1 MVDLSARSGRYFC
14 WIIAACL
21 SLNVGNLPAQAP
33 KLAVSSFPLDNITL
47 TPPTTKEFAA
57 QLAGE
62 TWCKA
67 VAAETKATW
76 NHVPA
81 GVDRSQWV
89 SLVSVGFKGQAD
101 AYAFMFDGPNGSMSM
116 AIHIPFREV
125 WLPGGVAAW
134 IWPTDSVLG
143 ALRVGYQD
151 HLQQKSNGTM
161 LKLTVIPWESAAA
174 DTVAT
179 NKTSNLDDA
188 QTLAPALVLPSV
200 EVMAHAAAFEAGWV
214 PTTTAEG
221 AASDSAGAALSSAIC
236 EVKVEDQ
243 ACSFRLKIR
252 DGEKEYVL
260 TKLHVPWETY
270 HEHLVRL
277 FRYAKRDRGVSDFS
291 QIARHPVELL
301 ALHDGKVACLLNHEL
316 AVFDLA
322 NGKKTWTTEPTVKPP
337 GYLPV
342 PQYTPL
348 QNEKGTARLVR
359 YRPALAEF
367 NWESGKITPLAPAGA
382 DVRHRFSTTA
392 TGDFATSNA
401 GTVSLLRQSKL
412 VWEQKEPDAVSA
424 GPLLIGTDVVYGQ
437 ATGRLVARSA
447 KDSKVRWESR
457 LPRSLYGMIVP
468 AGESLLVFSNTA
480 EALVAVDAATG
491 KEHWRC
497 PVGDVLL
504 ESPLIVGKQVLLAT
518 KGNRLLLVDL
528 KSGKVQNELQ
538 WPTWLVSVSLIN
550 SRPEP
555 LLVCSDLA
563 GTVTLLSPTDL
574 KPTRT
579 ILVGAQ
585 LTGPLLYA
593 DKLSY
598 TWPVPQAAESEENL
612 LAEIKSGPTQAGPV
626 LLAADVQGFIYI
638 LPLSSPE

>member
-1 MVDLSARSGRYFC
+1 MVDLSARSGRSLC

-21 SLNVGNLPAQAP
+21 LLNVSNLPAQAP

-47 TPPTTKEFAA
+47 TPPTTKELAA

-67 VAAETKATW
+67 VPAETKGTW
-76 NHVPA
+76 NQVPA

-89 SLVSVGFKGQAD
+89 SIVSVGFKGQAD
-101 AYAFMFDGPNGSMSM
+101 TYAFMFDGPNGSMSM
-116 AIHIPFREV
+116 ATHIPFREV

-134 IWPTDSVLG
+134 IWPTDSILG

-151 HLQQKSNGTM
+151 HLQRQSTGGM
-161 LKLTVIPWESAAA
+161 LQLDVIPWESAAGDA
-174 DTVAT
+174 VAT
-179 NKTSNLDDA
+179 SKTTNLDDA
-188 QTLAPALVLPSV
+188 QTLAPALVLPAV
-200 EVMAHAAAFEAGWV
+200 AVMTHAAAFEAGWV
-214 PTTTAEG
+214 PTATPGGPG
-221 AASDSAGAALSSAIC
+221 AISAGADLSSAIC

-252 DGEKEYVL
+252 DGEKEHTV

-277 FRYAKRDRGVSDFS
+277 FRYAKRSRGVSDFS
-291 QIARHPVELL
+291 QIARHPVELM
-301 ALHDGKVACLLNHEL
+301 ALNDGKLACLLNHEL
-316 AVFDLA
+316 AVFDLVS
-322 NGKKTWTTEPTVKPP
+322 GKKSWTTEPIVKPP

-348 QNEKGTARLVR
+348 HKENGTARLVR

-367 NWESGKITPLAPAGA
+367 NWESGKITALAPAGA
-382 DVRHRFSTTA
+382 DIRHRFSTTA

-401 GTVSLLRQSKL
+401 GTVSLLRQGKPL
-412 VWEQKEPDAVSA
+412 WEQKEPDAVSA
-424 GPLLIGTDVVYGQ
+424 GPLLTGNDVVYGQ

-457 LPRSLYGMIVP
+457 LPGSLYGKIVP
-468 AGESLLVFSNTA
+468 AGDSLLVFSNSA
-480 EALVAVDAATG
+480 EALVAVDGAMGT
-491 KEHWRC
+491 ERWQC

-504 ESPLIVGKQVLLAT
+504 ESPLIIGKQVLLVT

-555 LLVCSDLA
+555 LLACSDLA

-579 ILVGAQ
+579 LLVGAQ
-585 LTGPLLYA
+585 IAGPILYA

-626 LLAADVQGFIYI
+626 LLAADVQGFVYI

>member
-1 MVDLSARSGRYFC
+1 MVDLSARSIRHVC
-14 WIIAACL
+14 WIITACL
-21 SLNVGNLPAQAP
+21 CLNIGSLQAQPP

-67 VAAETKATW
+67 APAETKGAW
-76 NHVPA
+76 NQLPA

-89 SLVSVGFKGQAD
+89 SVVTVGFKGQAD
-101 AYAFMFDGPNGSMSM
+101 TYAFMFDGPQGSISM
-116 AIHIPFREV
+116 ATHIPFREV
-125 WLPGGVAAW
+125 WLPAGVAAW
-134 IWPTDSVLG
+134 VWPTDSILG

-151 HLQQKSNGTM
+151 HLQRPSTEGT
-161 LKLTVIPWESAAA
+161 LALSVVRWESSAA

-179 NKTSNLDDA
+179 SKTSNLDDA
-188 QTLAPALVLPSV
+188 QTLAPELVLPSM

-214 PTTTAEG
+214 PTARAEG
-221 AASDSAGAALSSAIC
+221 PVSNAAEAGGSSAIC

-243 ACSFRLKIR
+243 ACSFRLKLR
-252 DGEKEYVL
+252 DGEKEYVV

-277 FRYAKRDRGVSDFS
+277 FRYVKSNRGVSDFS

-301 ALHDGKVACLLNHEL
+301 AISDGKLACLLNQEL
-316 AVFDLA
+316 AVFDLVQ
-322 NGKKTWTTEPTVKPP
+322 GKKTWTTEPMVKPP
-337 GYLPV
+337 GYLPI
-342 PQYTPL
+342 PQYTALP
-348 QNEKGTARLVR
+348 NEKGIARLLR

-367 NWESGKITPLAPAGA
+367 NWESGKITALAPAAA
-382 DVRHRFSTTA
+382 DVRHRFSTSA
-392 TGDFATSNA
+392 SADFVTSNA
-401 GTVSLLRQSKL
+401 STVSLLREAKS
-412 VWEQKEPDAVSA
+412 VWETKESDAVSA
-424 GPLLIGTDVVYGQ
+424 GPLLTDNDVIYGQ
-437 ATGRLVARSA
+437 VTGRLVARSA

-457 LPRSLYGMIVP
+457 LPGSLYGKIVP
-468 AGESLLVFSNTA
+468 AGDSVLVFSNTA
-480 EALVAVDAATG
+480 ETLVAVDVATG

-504 ESPLIVGKQVLLAT
+504 ESPLIVGKQVVLVT
-518 KGNRLLLVDL
+518 KSNRLLLVDL
-528 KSGKVQNELQ
+528 TSGKVQNDLQ
-538 WPTWLVSVSLIN
+538 WPTWLVSVSMIN

-555 LLVCSDLA
+555 LLACSDLQ
-563 GTVTLLSPTDL
+563 GTVTLLSPKDL
-574 KPTRT
+574 NPTRT
-579 ILVGAQ
+579 LLVGAQ

-598 TWPVPQAAESEENL
+598 SWPVPQAVESEENL
-612 LAEIKSGPTQAGPV
+612 LAEIKDGPVKSGPA
-626 LLAADVQGFIYI
+626 LLAADVQGFLYI